1 MKIPSWANARDPLC
15 WFLGAGTFSYLVV
28 TNNPNPI
35 FVGAAVAAMGI
46 PGAIGLDDLRK
57 QRRENKSSDN
67 STKNLSSPS
76 GSDFP
81 SPPSLPSFLKLD
93 SDKGPKDD

>member
-15 WFLGAGTFSYLVV
+15 WFLGAGTFSYLVA

-46 PGAIGLDDLRK
+46 PGAIGLDELRK
-57 QRRENKSSDN
+57 QRRIDN
-67 STKNLSSPS
+67 SSKDSTKDS
-76 GSDFP
+76 
-81 SPPSLPSFLKLD
+81 SLPSGLESPLQSSLPSLSKLEPNEE
-93 SDKGPKDD
+93 SKG